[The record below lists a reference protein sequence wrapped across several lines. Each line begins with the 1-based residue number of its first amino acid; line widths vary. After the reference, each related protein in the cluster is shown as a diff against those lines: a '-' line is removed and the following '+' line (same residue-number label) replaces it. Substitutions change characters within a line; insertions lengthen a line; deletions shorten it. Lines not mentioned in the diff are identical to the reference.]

1 MQRRDFLKLSA
12 GTAAAA
18 AFASRASAQGAV
30 KEIRIGYQKT
40 GVLVITRQRATLEK
54 HFTPQ
59 GIDVKWVE
67 FSSGPPMMEA
77 MNVGSV
83 DYGAVGD
90 SPPVFAQAAGAAI
103 VYAAG
108 QPITN
113 GQGILVP
120 KDSSIRSIA
129 DLKGKRIGFTK
140 GSSAHNVVVQTLEK
154 AGLTYADITPVYLTP
169 PDAGPAFANGSI
181 EAWAI
186 WDPYFAIGE
195 TKQNGRI
202 LINAREV
209 TKTNSFYIANREFAK
224 NHGAILQQIVDVT
237 TATGKWAEQ
246 NRDEVAKSLGRDHRC
261 SAGHPGRR
269 RRSREFRDRPRHR
282 RHRRDPAGRRR
293 PLLQARPDPEADRHP
308 RHRLA
313 QHGDLIVP
321 TNLPISKGL
330 NMRRIIQ
337 RLIAAHRAVDRHRRR
352 CGRHLLRSGQGR
364 PHRLPE
370 IRQAGAAQEQGHA
383 GAEAGGRRLQG
394 GVDRIPVRPAAARS
408 AQCRRD
414 RFRQHRRSPADLR
427 AGRRR
432 ADPVCRL

>member
-1 MQRRDFLKLSA
+1 MMTAARGRELGMQRRDFLKLSV

-18 AFASRASAQGAV
+18 ALASRANAQGAL
-30 KEIRIGYQKT
+30 KEIRVGYQKT
-40 GVLVITRQRATLEK
+40 GVLVITRQRGTLEK
-54 HFTPQ
+54 HFAPQ
-59 GIDVKWVE
+59 GIEVKWVE

-120 KDSSIRSIA
+120 KDSPIRSIA

-202 LINAREV
+202 LVNAREV
-209 TKTNSFYIANREFAK
+209 TKTNSFYIANRDFAK
-224 NHGAILQQIVDVT
+224 NNSAILQQIVEVT
-237 TATGKWAEQ
+237 TVTGQWAEQ
-246 NRDEVAKSLGRDHRC
+246 HRDDVARSLAAITGV
-261 SAGHPGRR
+261 
-269 RRSREFRDRPRHR
+269 
-282 RHRRDPAGRRR
+282 
-293 PLLQARPDPEADRHP
+293 PLDIQTVAADRANFVIGAVTDDIVATQQGVADRFHK
-308 RHRLA
+308 L
-313 QHGDLIVP
+313 GLIP
-321 TNLPISKGL
+321 KPI
-330 NMRRIIQ
+330 
-337 RLIAAHRAVDRHRRR
+337 V
-352 CGRHLLRSGQGR
+352 
-364 PHRLPE
+364 
-370 IRQAGAAQEQGHA
+370 IRDIVW
-383 GAEAGGRRLQG
+383 RN
-394 GVDRIPVRPAAARS
+394 PAA
-408 AQCRRD
+408 
-414 RFRQHRRSPADLR
+414 
-427 AGRRR
+427 
-432 ADPVCRL
+432 